1 MMLNLSNEL
10 RAEGYNPFNGVKP
23 SFGPFTDLLSSKLG
37 IFLGLVWAIAF
48 IYAAFHLVQALARV
62 ANSQKGGYGGD
73 MSDAKR
79 DLGMAAASAVGLAA
93 LPAIWVV
100 LIN

>member
-1 MMLNLSNEL
+1 MLNLSNEL
-10 RAEGYNPFNGVKP
+10 HAEGFNPFSGVKP

-48 IYAAFHLVQALARV
+48 IYAAFHIVQALARV

-79 DLGMAAASAVGLAA
+79 DLGMAAASVVGLAA
-93 LPAIWVV
+93 LPAIWIV

>member
-1 MMLNLSNEL
+1 MLNQL
-10 RAEGYNPFNGVKP
+10 RAEGYNPFNGVSP
-23 SFGPFTDLLSSKLG
+23 SFGPFNGLLSSKLG

-62 ANSQKGGYGGD
+62 ANSRQGGYGGD

-100 LIN
+100 LIS